1 MATFGKCT
9 ACGGKIETPWRRG
22 LCYGC
27 HLDSLV
33 PRDYP
38 AREMYAYDAVWG
50 QINATRR
57 PPTGVPVLDDR
68 PGPRLSEKLLMCRR
82 KPRLR

>member
-1 MATFGKCT
+1 MATLSRCGE
-9 ACGGKIETPWRRG
+9 CGGKIEAPRRAG

-33 PRDYP
+33 PHDYP
-38 AREMYAYDAVWG
+38 ARELYVYDAAWRQV
-50 QINATRR
+50 NATRR
-57 PPTGVPVLDDR
+57 PPTGVAILDAR
-68 PGPRLSEKLLMCRR
+68 SGPRLAEKLLMCRR